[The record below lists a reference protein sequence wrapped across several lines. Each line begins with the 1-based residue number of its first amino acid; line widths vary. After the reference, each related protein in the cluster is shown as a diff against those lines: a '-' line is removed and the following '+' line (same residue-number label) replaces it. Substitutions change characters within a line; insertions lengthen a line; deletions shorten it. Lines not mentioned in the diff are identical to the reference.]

1 MVECPA
7 CHTSNPPESELCS
20 KCSAP
25 FGIDRASLDGAT
37 LEIDTTVNT
46 GANTAKPPDPDGTQ
60 VFTQGS
66 MGATAVGGTG
76 WSVPV
81 QKLTASNPAAGLEPG
96 MMLGERYEIMKQ
108 LGEGGMGAVYKARDH
123 ELDRLVALKVI
134 RPELAGHPDILRRFK
149 QELILARQVTHKN
162 VVRIFDLGTAD
173 GRKFITMDYV
183 EGRDLKSIINER
195 GSIPAAEAVP
205 IAQQIC
211 KGLEAAHVE
220 GVVHRDLKPQNIMVD
235 DAGRVWLMDFGLARS
250 MELSGLT
257 RTGVLM
263 GTPDYMSPEQA
274 RAEKVDARSDLFS
287 LGIIFFEV
295 LTGRLPF
302 QADTLM
308 AKLLQ
313 RVQQRAVAVTEVDP
327 SIPADVSAVVAK
339 CLEPDVN
346 KRYQNVREILNDLG
360 GGGQTVISTSGSSRN
375 SDSAPAL
382 TPAISLDDLGPGS
395 QFGPRYRIDGVIGE
409 GGMGKVYKAYDSD
422 LDRTVA
428 LKLVRPEL
436 AKDSNSLQRF
446 KQELLL
452 ASRISHRNILRIHDL
467 GDVNGVKFISMAF
480 VQGMDLHDLIAK
492 QGRLTT
498 ERAVNI
504 AKQLAGALDAA
515 HAEGV
520 VHRDLKP
527 RNVLIDVDDH
537 IYVSDFGLAKSL
549 DSDKTGMT
557 RVGEVLGTP
566 RYMSPEQAESKNAD
580 NRSDIYSVGIIFYE
594 MLTGEVPFN
603 GESSLQVMFQH
614 VQQKPKDPRLI
625 NPDLPEYLATIILKC
640 LEKDPAQRYQTAQEL
655 IQDLDSGT
663 PATRIV
669 RLRQAEMGYPKWL
682 FAATGLVLLAGV
694 GMAIRPVRELVL
706 GRASIHITDGK
717 PGAGPAAGPSAV
729 PTAADK
735 FVALMPLRVIGNDP
749 TLQYEAGGVTEA
761 LSAKLFQMKNV
772 HLSSS
777 GAVEKIDAAAPVT
790 KIAHQL
796 GAKLIVQGT
805 MQGSGDKIDVVLRLS
820 DATGKQVWT
829 KEFPGLRQDLLTI
842 EDQIYND
849 LVTALELKPTD
860 QELARNALR
869 PTENVAAYELYLK
882 GRNILRGKRDLA
894 RVQSALDLFN
904 DAIKKDSSF
913 ALAYA
918 GLADASLIMYNLN
931 HDAAWSQKSLG
942 AAQHAQMLND
952 EIPEVHFA
960 LGNVYS
966 ATGKTAE
973 AIAELKQALTLAPN
987 SDEGYRR
994 LGDAYLTAGNEA
1006 ESLKAYQQAIDANPY
1021 YWLNHNKLGGAYF
1034 QLGQNQKALDEF
1046 KKVVELAPDSALGFE
1061 NLGAVNFQSGKWNDA
1076 IIAFGKALKIEPS
1089 ESLYSNLGTAY
1100 FYLGH
1105 RTDAVSMFQKAVDLN
1120 PNDHIA
1126 MGNLADGYRWSGDN
1140 AKAKATYDKA
1150 IALALKS
1157 LRVNPQDATA
1167 LGYLAF
1173 YYAKNGDSKKGLEF
1187 IRRARSIDANDNELI
1202 YKEAVVNA
1210 IAGQQADALT
1220 SLRAAFQKGYPV
1232 QQAKNDPELKTLAS
1246 NPELDKLIAEF
1257 ERKSAK

>member
-1 MVECPA
+1 MVECPS
-7 CHTSNPPESELCS
+7 CHTNNPPESRLCS

-25 FGIDRASLDGAT
+25 FGIDTAT
-37 LEIDTTVNT
+37 LDDATLAIEL
-46 GANTAKPPDPDGTQ
+46 DPDSTQ
-60 VFTQGS
+60 VFTEVS
-66 MGATAVGGTG
+66 LAATAVGGTG

-81 QKLTASNPAAGLEPG
+81 QKLTSSDPSTSLEPG
-96 MMLGERYEIMKQ
+96 TMLGERYEILKS

-173 GRKFITMDYV
+173 GRKFITMDFI
-183 EGRDLKSIINER
+183 EGRDLKSILNER
-195 GSIPAAEAVP
+195 GRLPASEAVP

-211 KGLEAAHVE
+211 RGLEAAHVE
-220 GVVHRDLKPQNIMVD
+220 GVVHRDLKPQNIMLD

-287 LGIIFFEV
+287 LGIIFFEM

-313 RVQQRAVAVTEVDP
+313 RVQQRAVAVTEIDP
-327 SIPADVSAVVAK
+327 TIPPEVSAVVSK
-339 CLEPDVN
+339 CLEPDV
-346 KRYQNVREILNDLG
+346 KQRYQTVREILDDLG
-360 GGGQTVISTSGSSRN
+360 VGSPTISSSSSSSASSTPGGAPSGSSI
-375 SDSAPAL
+375 
-382 TPAISLDDLGPGS
+382 TLDELGPGS
-395 QFGPRYRIDGVIGE
+395 QFGPRYRIDSVIGE

-436 AKDSNSLQRF
+436 AKDASSLQRF

-492 QGRLTT
+492 QGRLPI

-504 AKQLAGALDAA
+504 AKQLTGALEAA

-549 DSDKTGMT
+549 DADKTGMT

-566 RYMSPEQAESKNAD
+566 RYMSPEQAESKAAD
-580 NRSDIYSVGIIFYE
+580 NRSDIYSLGIIFYE
-594 MLTGEVPFN
+594 MLTGEVPFTA
-603 GESSLQVMFQH
+603 ESSLQVMFQH
-614 VQQKPKDPRLI
+614 VQQQPKDPRLL
-625 NPDLPEYLATIILKC
+625 NPEIPEYLATIILKC
-640 LEKDPAQRYQTAQEL
+640 LEKDPALRYQNAQEL
-655 IQDLDSGT
+655 MQDLESGT
-663 PATRIV
+663 PPTRIV

-682 FAATGLVLLAGV
+682 FAVTGVVLLVGV

-706 GRASIHITDGK
+706 GRSSINITTRK
-717 PGAGPAAGPSAV
+717 RAAG

-735 FVALMPLRVIGNDP
+735 FVALLPLRVLGNDP
-749 TLQYEAGGVTEA
+749 TLHYEAEGVVET
-761 LSAKLFQMKNV
+761 LSGKLSPLKNV
-772 HLSSS
+772 HLHLPS
-777 GAVEKIDAAAPVT
+777 AADKINPSDPVT
-790 KIAHQL
+790 KIARQL

-805 MQGSGDKIDVVLRLS
+805 MQSSGDKIDAVFTLS
-820 DATGKQVWT
+820 DASGKQLWT
-829 KEFPGLRQDLLTI
+829 KDFTGVRQDLLTI
-842 EDQIYND
+842 EDQIYNE
-849 LVTALELKPTD
+849 LATALELKPSD
-860 QELARNALR
+860 EELARNALR

-882 GRNILRGKRDLA
+882 GRNILRGKRDVK
-894 RVQSALDLFN
+894 RVQSAVDLYEQ
-904 DAIKKDSSF
+904 AIKKDASF

-918 GLADASLIMYNLN
+918 GLADASMVMYKLN
-931 HDAAWSQKSLG
+931 HDAVWSQKALS
-942 AAQHAQMLND
+942 AAQHAQTLND

-960 LGNVYS
+960 LGNVYN
-966 ATGKTAE
+966 ATGKATE
-973 AIAELKQALTLAPN
+973 GILELKHALTLAPN
-987 SDEGYRR
+987 SDQGYQL
-994 LGDAYLTAGNEA
+994 LGDAYMAAGKA
-1006 ESLKAYQQAIDANPY
+1006 TDALQAYQQAIDASPY
-1021 YWLNHNKLGGAYF
+1021 YSLNYNNLGMAYA
-1034 QLGQNQKALDEF
+1034 QLGQNLKAADAF
-1046 KKVVELAPDSALGFE
+1046 RRVVELAPDSALGYE
-1061 NLGAVNFQSGKWNDA
+1061 NLGIAQFQAGKWNDA
-1076 IIAFGKALKIEPS
+1076 IVAFGKALKIEPS
-1089 ESLYSNLGTAY
+1089 ESLYSNMGAAY

-1105 RTDAVSMFQKAVDLN
+1105 RADAVTMFQKAVNLN
-1120 PNDHIA
+1120 PNDHA
-1126 MGNLADGYRWSGDN
+1126 AVGNLADGYRWSGDK
-1140 AKAKATYDKA
+1140 AKAKVTYEQA
-1150 IALALKS
+1150 ITLALKG
-1157 LRVNPQDATA
+1157 LRVNPQDATT
-1167 LGYLAF
+1167 LGYLSY
-1173 YYAKNGDSKKGLEF
+1173 YYAKNGDAKKGLDF
-1187 IRRARSIDANDNELI
+1187 IHRARGIDPNDYELM
-1202 YKEAVVNA
+1202 YKEAVIDA
-1210 IAGQQADALT
+1210 IAGQQADALV
-1220 SLRAAFQKGYPV
+1220 SLKAALQKGYPV
-1232 QQAKNDPELKTLAS
+1232 EQAKNDPELKVLAT
-1246 NPELDKLIAEF
+1246 NPELEKLIAGF
-1257 ERKSAK
+1257 ERKSN